1 MWDDLVS
8 EKLEM
13 TTSTLRPLVDTLKTL
28 AHPVRLRILAL
39 LRDGEL
45 CVCEVA
51 EVLDMA
57 PSTVSEHLTGL
68 RRAGVVREWKV
79 GRWVHVALADEATAR
94 PVLEALWP
102 LMAGAEVDLAR
113 DRAQAQALRCKTCD
127 PAACPAPDA
136 RPGPI
141 RITVDPALP
150 PRAKEHP

>member
-13 TTSTLRPLVDTLKTL
+13 TTDTLRPLVDTLKTL

-39 LRDGEL
+39 LREGEL

-68 RRAGVVREWKV
+68 RRTGVVREWKV
-79 GRWVHVALADEATAR
+79 GRWVHVALADEATVR

-102 LMAGAEVDLAR
+102 LMAEAEADLAQ
-113 DRAQAQALRCKTCD
+113 DRVQARALRCKTCD
-127 PAACPAPDA
+127 PAACPAPDL
-136 RPGPI
+136 RSEPL
-141 RITVDPALP
+141 RIATLS
-150 PRAKEHP
+150 PRAEEHP